1 MKDYQASY
9 SEKFKEALRKFNDS
23 ATALYFVVQTSTS
36 HDYED
41 PFTTVTVY
49 NKKKNTDWEA
59 TLLSEFCSDPNK
71 DLIATYQKVS
81 LTTKP
86 GKESINITVIKNVIG
101 FGIATSLEQVNEI
114 ITYMEAD
121 NRDLRKIYFYDYDL
135 VIQEL
140 VPAQPVLPTVSPNF
154 SQPINYPGWE
164 NDVFGNSNHTTK
176 VADTDGDIKKKK
188 GKKQADEHPVAGVIP
203 GFEG

>member
-23 ATALYFVVQTSTS
+23 ATAMYFVVQTSTS

-86 GKESINITVIKNVIG
+86 GEESINITVIKNVIG

-140 VPAQPVLPTVSPNF
+140 VPPKASDLIATKPNF
-154 SQPINYPGWE
+154 SQPINGAWGAFPP
-164 NDVFGNSNHTTK
+164 VT
-176 VADTDGDIKKKK
+176 DTDGDVKKK
-188 GKKQADEHPVAGVIP
+188 GKKAVVDEHPTGSIP

>member
-1 MKDYQASY
+1 MKDYLASY

-23 ATALYFVVQTSTS
+23 ATALYFVVQTSES

-59 TLLSEFCSDPNK
+59 PLLSEFCTDTPISG
-71 DLIATYQKVS
+71 DLISTYQKV
-81 LTTKP
+81 LITKP
-86 GKESINITVIKNVIG
+86 DEESMSITVIKNIIG

-140 VPAQPVLPTVSPNF
+140 VPPKAPNLIATKPNF
-154 SQPINYPGWE
+154 SQPINGAWGAFPP
-164 NDVFGNSNHTTK
+164 VT
-176 VADTDGDIKKKK
+176 DTDGDVKKK
-188 GKKQADEHPVAGVIP
+188 GKKAVVDEHPTGSIP

>member
-59 TLLSEFCSDPNK
+59 TLLDEFCSKDENL
-71 DLIATYQKVS
+71 DLIATYKRVS
-81 LTTKP
+81 LSKP
-86 GKESINITVIKNVIG
+86 NEESRSITVIRHVIG

-140 VPAQPVLPTVSPNF
+140 VPAKPDLPLTTPNF
-154 SQPINYPGWE
+154 SQPINSAWGSI
-164 NDVFGNSNHTTK
+164 DGNHYTAK
-176 VADTDGDIKKKK
+176 VADIGGDVKKKN
-188 GKKQADEHPVAGVIP
+188 GKKQADEHPAAGVIP
-203 GFEG
+203 GFNN

>member
-59 TLLSEFCSDPNK
+59 PLLSEFCAGTPTSG
-71 DLIATYQKVS
+71 DLISTYQKV
-81 LTTKP
+81 LITKSDE
-86 GKESINITVIKNVIG
+86 ESMNITVIKNIIG

-140 VPAQPVLPTVSPNF
+140 VPPKASDLIATKPNF
-154 SQPINYPGWE
+154 SQPINGAWGAFPP
-164 NDVFGNSNHTTK
+164 VT
-176 VADTDGDIKKKK
+176 DTDGDVKKKK
-188 GKKQADEHPVAGVIP
+188 GKKHADEHPTEGIIP
-203 GFEG
+203 GFNN

>member
-86 GKESINITVIKNVIG
+86 GEESINITVIKNVIG

-140 VPAQPVLPTVSPNF
+140 MPPKLDLPLTTPNF
-154 SQPINYPGWE
+154 SQPINGAYGTI
-164 NDVFGNSNHTTK
+164 TTFTSGT
-176 VADTDGDIKKKK
+176 ADSASVVKKKD
-188 GKKQADEHPVAGVIP
+188 KKQVDEQPTPGVIP
-203 GFEG
+203 GFNN

>member
-49 NKKKNTDWEA
+49 NKKKNIDWEA

-140 VPAQPVLPTVSPNF
+140 VPPKASDLIATKPNF
-154 SQPINYPGWE
+154 SQPINGAWGAFPP
-164 NDVFGNSNHTTK
+164 VT
-176 VADTDGDIKKKK
+176 DTDGDVKKK
-188 GKKQADEHPVAGVIP
+188 GNKAVVDEHPTASIP

>member
-9 SEKFKEALRKFNDS
+9 SEKFKDAIRKFNAS
-23 ATALYFVVQTSTS
+23 PTAMYFVVQTSVS

-49 NKKKNTDWEA
+49 NKKKTIDWEA
-59 TLLSEFCSDPNK
+59 PLLSEFCSGPNV
-71 DLIATYQKVS
+71 DLIASSTKVLLDKS
-81 LTTKP
+81 NDDST
-86 GKESINITVIKNVIG
+86 SIAIVKAIIG

-140 VPAQPVLPTVSPNF
+140 VPAKAPDLIATKPNF
-154 SQPINYPGWE
+154 SQPINGAWGAFPLQTDG
-164 NDVFGNSNHTTK
+164 
-176 VADTDGDIKKKK
+176 DTDGDVKKKK
-188 GKKQADEHPVAGVIP
+188 GKKHADEHPTEGIIP
-203 GFEG
+203 GFNN